1 MARQRIA
8 AAISIAATVLLANLA
23 PAHGAPYYTGSSYCP
38 GPDPVYAYYG
48 CPGLYAG
55 FHGPADGL
63 PHSYWLHRRHRWT
76 VYTW

>member
-1 MARQRIA
+1 MLKLSAIWTTLGLLLFAASPSHGTPYRING
-8 AAISIAATVLLANLA
+8 IS
-23 PAHGAPYYTGSSYCP
+23 CP
-38 GPDPVYAYYG
+38 GPDPYYAYYG

-55 FHGPADGL
+55 YHGPLPDR